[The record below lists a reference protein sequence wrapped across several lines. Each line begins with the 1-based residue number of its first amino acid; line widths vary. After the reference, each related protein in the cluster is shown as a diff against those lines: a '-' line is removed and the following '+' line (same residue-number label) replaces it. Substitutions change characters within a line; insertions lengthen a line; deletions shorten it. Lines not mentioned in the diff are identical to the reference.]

1 MWGFGLWGGGCGGG
15 GGGRGGKRGEGLKGG
30 GGGKGEKG
38 KKGGEEQ
45 TREGRQVGIGGRRRS
60 KGEIPQG
67 RQTSDLAVFN
77 LDQSRG
83 GDSRAVKKG

>member
-1 MWGFGLWGGGCGGG
+1 MGVFVLLGWGGEF
-15 GGGRGGKRGEGLKGG
+15 KGEGGKGG
-30 GGGKGEKG
+30 GGLKRG
-38 KKGGEEQ
+38 KKGGRNRQ
-45 TREGRQVGIGGRRRS
+45 GRGRQVGVRGRRRS

-83 GDSRAVKKG
+83 GDSRAMKKG